1 MRQYM
6 RSVTALCH
14 SDLFTNPDW
23 RLMSRLKNQLV
34 LFAALLLPLAGHT
47 QQARKMV
54 SVDRAEINMRAG
66 AGTGHATQ
74 WALIR
79 GYPLLVTGRKG
90 QWLKV
95 RDFENDTGWV
105 YAPLVGNKPHHV
117 VKARVANIRK
127 APSTSS
133 RIAGRAERGEV
144 LRTVERR
151 GSWVKIQQEGGLRGW
166 VARRL
171 LWGW

>member
-1 MRQYM
+1 M
-6 RSVTALCH
+6 
-14 SDLFTNPDW
+14 
-23 RLMSRLKNQLV
+23 NQLF
-34 LFAALLLPLAGHT
+34 LFAALVLPLAGHSA
-47 QQARKMV
+47 QARKMV

-66 AGTGHATQ
+66 AGTGHAAQ

-105 YAPLVGNKPHHV
+105 YAPLVGNTPHHV
-117 VKARVANIRK
+117 VKSRVANIRK

-133 RIAGRAERGEV
+133 RISGKAERGEV

-151 GSWVKIQQEGGLRGW
+151 GSWVKIQREGGLKGW